1 MFVQPELQPWPPSLL
16 LTPESCGLCSSVD
29 AGYVGST
36 PWSLVSIPCSSW
48 VVPGEGRCCGLLSP
62 GLAETHPGACV
73 GSGDGLPDPRSLHGL
88 THHLSHHSP
97 SYGPMWNFPIVAAT
111 PGRAALSGD
120 SLARSESVHS
130 LTLASLSVP
139 KVLRSPNCLARPE
152 S

>member
-1 MFVQPELQPWPPSLL
+1 
-16 LTPESCGLCSSVD
+16 
-29 AGYVGST
+29 
-36 PWSLVSIPCSSW
+36 
-48 VVPGEGRCCGLLSP
+48 
-62 GLAETHPGACV
+62 
-73 GSGDGLPDPRSLHGL
+73 
-88 THHLSHHSP
+88 
-97 SYGPMWNFPIVAAT
+97 MWNFPIVAAT